1 MDKATKFIDT
11 GGKKMRKVILQMNM
25 SLDGMIAGP
34 NGEMDWMLWNDELD
48 KFAEEIL
55 DSSDTILLGRKTA
68 KEFLDYWP
76 EDKSEFA
83 RKINEY
89 PKIVFSKTM
98 TSIESKSTN
107 VSIINDNILEE
118 VTKMKEQPGKN
129 IVLYGGAG
137 IVQSLAK
144 LDLIDEYRLVLNPV
158 VLGSGTPLFKN
169 DKFKLK
175 LLKTEMTK
183 IGCVILYYE
192 ADRKEQ

>member
-1 MDKATKFIDT
+1 
-11 GGKKMRKVILQMNM
+11 MRKVILQMNM

-89 PKIVFSKTM
+89 PKIVFSKI
-98 TSIESKSTN
+98 S
-107 VSIINDNILEE
+107 
-118 VTKMKEQPGKN
+118 
-129 IVLYGGAG
+129 
-137 IVQSLAK
+137 
-144 LDLIDEYRLVLNPV
+144 
-158 VLGSGTPLFKN
+158 
-169 DKFKLK
+169 
-175 LLKTEMTK
+175 
-183 IGCVILYYE
+183 
-192 ADRKEQ
+192 

>member
-1 MDKATKFIDT
+1 
-11 GGKKMRKVILQMNM
+11 MRKVILQMNM

-169 DKFKLK
+169 DKFKMK

>member
-1 MDKATKFIDT
+1 MGRAEIGYSSKCTNTVSTTFP
-11 GGKKMRKVILQMNM
+11 
-25 SLDGMIAGP
+25 SL
-34 NGEMDWMLWNDELD
+34 NRN
-48 KFAEEIL
+48 
-55 DSSDTILLGRKTA
+55 
-68 KEFLDYWP
+68 
-76 EDKSEFA
+76 
-83 RKINEY
+83 
-89 PKIVFSKTM
+89 FSKTM
-98 TSIESKSTN
+98 TNIESKSTN

-192 ADRKEQ
+192 PDRKEQ

>member
-1 MDKATKFIDT
+1 MDKATKFVDT

-55 DSSDTILLGRKTA
+55 SSSDTILLGRKTA

-76 EDKSEFA
+76 DDKSEFA

-118 VTKMKEQPGKN
+118 VTKLKEQTGKN

-169 DKFKLK
+169 EKLKLK

-192 ADRKEQ
+192 PDRSL